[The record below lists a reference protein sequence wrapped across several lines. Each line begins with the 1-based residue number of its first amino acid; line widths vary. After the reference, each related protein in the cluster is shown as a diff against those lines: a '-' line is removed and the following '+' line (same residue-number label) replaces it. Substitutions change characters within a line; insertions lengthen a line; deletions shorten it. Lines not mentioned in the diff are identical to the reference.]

1 MGEEASL
8 LEPLLPMVIAFLHK
22 RATSPVVQQEVVTEP
37 MEADNVSA
45 IPRCATECCHSLHRR
60 SRACPQT
67 PLPLSPLP
75 TAQLRSLGSR
85 AGDNATERRLA
96 TQRRRPGGSRAKA
109 ALPRP
114 TKSRPPSR
122 LAGHSKSVEFGSA
135 PRHSRSS
142 CSRVVSGGARSRSW
156 RASLAVEKFKP
167 SSRRTT
173 DAVSR
178 AGTDSKHAGYL
189 YLG

>member
-1 MGEEASL
+1 ML
-8 LEPLLPMVIAFLHK
+8 QK
-22 RATSPVVQQEVVTEP
+22 WATSPVVQQEVVTEP

-45 IPRCATECCHSLHRR
+45 IPRCATECCDSLYRR
-60 SRACPQT
+60 SRACPQI

-122 LAGHSKSVEFGSA
+122 LAGHSKGVEFGSA
-135 PRHSRSS
+135 PCS
-142 CSRVVSGGARSRSW
+142 CSRVVNGGGARSRSW

>member
-1 MGEEASL
+1 VGHWSCGPTGGGHRASGSRQRVSYPKVRYRVL
-8 LEPLLPMVIAFLHK
+8 PFPPPPLSCMSSYTP
-22 RATSPVVQQEVVTEP
+22 S
-37 MEADNVSA
+37 
-45 IPRCATECCHSLHRR
+45 
-60 SRACPQT
+60 
-67 PLPLSPLP
+67 PLPLAMP
-75 TAQLRSLGSR
+75 TARLRSLGPR
-85 AGDNATERRLA
+85 AGDNATEKRLA

>member
-1 MGEEASL
+1 
-8 LEPLLPMVIAFLHK
+8 
-22 RATSPVVQQEVVTEP
+22 

-45 IPRCATECCHSLHRR
+45 IPRCATECCDSLYRR

-122 LAGHSKSVEFGSA
+122 LAGHSKGVEFGSA
-135 PRHSRSS
+135 PCS
-142 CSRVVSGGARSRSW
+142 CSRVVNGGGGTKQVLESFLGRGEVQALQSEDHRCSVAGRHRQQARW
-156 RASLAVEKFKP
+156 LSLPRLRLRLKNGRGSEGVCAWAWDLVW
-167 SSRRTT
+167 T
-173 DAVSR
+173 V
-178 AGTDSKHAGYL
+178 
-189 YLG
+189 